1 MENLKQRAV
10 QAAERFLHHRGYDVV
25 DVGWK
30 SPAGDID
37 IVARDGD
44 DLVFVEVAARDGAA
58 GPRPR
63 RLRVPGRPGRGSSGG
78 RKARRLRPDPK
89 GFHPCQH
96 KRSSPRAPC
105 PGAWRPSRRPSWQ
118 PTSSSTSTS
127 SPTWP

>member
-10 QAAERFLHHRGYDVV
+10 QAAERFLHHRGYDVL

-58 GPRPR
+58 AGFPPSRNQGE
-63 RLRVPGRPGRGSSGG
+63 LR
-78 RKARRLRPDPK
+78 ARRERAALAYLAEKGADEGPVRFDDVALVAVGPD
-89 GFHPCQH
+89 
-96 KRSSPRAPC
+96 RALIRHHMYSL
-105 PGAWRPSRRPSWQ
+105 G
-118 PTSSSTSTS
+118 
-127 SPTWP
+127 

>member
-58 GPRPR
+58 AGFPPSRNLYSSIKKSTFRSAGFRHFAGKRRRTSHPSLPISRASAPRPSSCS
-63 RLRVPGRPGRGSSGG
+63 GR
-78 RKARRLRPDPK
+78 
-89 GFHPCQH
+89 
-96 KRSSPRAPC
+96 
-105 PGAWRPSRRPSWQ
+105 
-118 PTSSSTSTS
+118 
-127 SPTWP
+127 

>member
-25 DVGWK
+25 DVDWK

-58 GPRPR
+58 AGFPPSRYQGE
-63 RLRVPGRPGRGSSGG
+63 LR
-78 RKARRLRPDPK
+78 ARRERAALAYLAEKGADEDPVRFDDVALVAVGPDRALIR
-89 GFHPCQH
+89 HH
-96 KRSSPRAPC
+96 ISSLSALDDVLTEV
-105 PGAWRPSRRPSWQ
+105 A
-118 PTSSSTSTS
+118 
-127 SPTWP
+127 